1 MSACTCEARIMYRQ
15 GPDSPRLCPGASC
28 KARFRTGESWLV
40 GGLYE
45 SVLPCCRQTYGAML
59 LVTLWAGDMLRGR
72 ERGAQDQSLGL
83 RSRQQFKVGEG
94 EDEHAVTIKIDFAPN
109 VITLLIHPE
118 NWIARAYVDGVL
130 AVEDLTPR
138 PRSTVR
144 VISRISNYG
153 LLIALGILAVTILC
167 IVVQY
172 FRLR

>member
-1 MSACTCEARIMYRQ
+1 MK
-15 GPDSPRLCPGASC
+15 AS
-28 KARFRTGESWLV
+28 FRVADKHTVQCYWSLF
-40 GGLYE
+40 GLETY
-45 SVLPCCRQTYGAML
+45 SVDGKE
-59 LVTLWAGDMLRGR
+59 VLRTR
-72 ERGAQDQSLGL
+72 SLGL

-94 EDEHAVTIKIDFAPN
+94 EDEHAVTIEIDFAPN